1 MRVNS
6 TLRLTIALLALSLA
20 AAVAISAAPVSLE
33 SVLNELD
40 SHAKDFHGLSADVE
54 RTKVTV
60 IVNDK
65 STETGSILV
74 RGEKMRL
81 DMKNPDPRT
90 ILKTADSLYI
100 FNPKL
105 NRVEEYNLGKY
116 KDLAD
121 QYLLLGFGTPATN

>member
-1 MRVNS
+1 M
-6 TLRLTIALLALSLA
+6 
-20 AAVAISAAPVSLE
+20 SLE

-74 RGEKMRL
+74 HGEKMRL
-81 DMKNPDPRT
+81 DLKNPDPRT
-90 ILKTADSLYI
+90 ILKTSDSLFI

-105 NRVEEYNLGKY
+105 NRV
-116 KDLAD
+116 
-121 QYLLLGFGTPATN
+121 